1 MGDSFVEEQKAREPR
16 LLSVNLQGVV
26 SSLETTVALERN
38 TEARET
44 CLLSVN
50 LQGVVSS
57 L

>member
-1 MGDSFVEEQKAREPR
+1 VGDSFVEEQKAREPR